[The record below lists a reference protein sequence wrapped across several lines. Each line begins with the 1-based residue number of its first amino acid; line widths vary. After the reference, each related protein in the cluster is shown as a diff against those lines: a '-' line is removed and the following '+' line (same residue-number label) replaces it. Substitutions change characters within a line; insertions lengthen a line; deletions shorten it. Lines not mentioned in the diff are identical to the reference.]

1 MQTTEK
7 NFDAVV
13 LEKFRV
19 DENFD
24 EPIINQVLRIAI
36 YNELQAY
43 ETYTKVIEKFGET
56 QPFVNIIEA
65 EKRHYLALSHL
76 LEKYNVPLP
85 LNDYSNNIQIPNTR
99 QECFELGV
107 ASEIENIAMYD
118 NLLLYTNGYSDI
130 QDVLFK
136 LQAASY
142 NNHLEAFRQAVQQ
155 SYTQKESPSLHA
167 AQEQLN
173 EFQEMASKISSG
185 DISQQEIMKLLNS
198 ANFSFIGGAL
208 LGAVSGALMNE
219 MFKSKSTQENEKNPQ
234 EEIKS

>member
-24 EPIINQVLRIAI
+24 EPIINQVLRVAI
-36 YNELQAY
+36 YNELIAY

-142 NNHLEAFRQAVQQ
+142 NNHLEAFRHAVQE
-155 SYTQKESPSLHA
+155 SYTQKEQPSLEKA
-167 AQEQLN
+167 SEQIN
-173 EFQEMASKISSG
+173 EFQELTSKISSG
-185 DISQQEIMKLLNS
+185 DVSQQEIMKLLSNS
-198 ANFSFIGGAL
+198 NISFIGGAL
-208 LGAVSGALMNE
+208 LGAVSGAIINE
-219 MFKSKSTQENEKNPQ
+219 MLKSKTTENSQ
-234 EEIKS
+234 EEIQS

>member
-1 MQTTEK
+1 MPSYEK
-7 NFDAVV
+7 NFDALI

-36 YNELQAY
+36 YNELIAY
-43 ETYTKVIEKFGET
+43 ETYIKVIEKFG
-56 QPFVNIIEA
+56 QVVPFIHIIEA
-65 EKRHYLALSHL
+65 EKKHYLALSNL
-76 LEKYNVPLP
+76 LELYNVPLP
-85 LNDYSNNIQIPNTR
+85 LNDYSNYIEIPNTL

-118 NLLLYTNGYSDI
+118 NLLSYTNGYLDI

-155 SYTQKESPSLHA
+155 SYTQKEPPSLHK

-173 EFQEMASKISSG
+173 EFQAMASKISSG
-185 DISQQEIMKLLNS
+185 DISQQEVMKLLNNT
-198 ANFSFIGGAL
+198 NFSFIGGTL
-208 LGAVSGALMNE
+208 LGAVSGAIMSE
-219 MFKSKSTQENEKNPQ
+219 MFKAKSIQESEENPQ
-234 EEIKS
+234 EETKL